1 MYSSFQF
8 TIKKIICMAST
19 AKNSIPL
26 CDPDYLIQIPLSDYV
41 KKLDVKVRERYL
53 KKILTIGIDP
63 VLIDGKRFE
72 PDSSPPVESMDL
84 HCYLVLETSYYM
96 QKQFKAFRCLEA
108 YNQMVLSF
116 VCNFQGHIIANKFVA
131 LAKVRHSQRMN
142 DALIPDNYR

>member
-1 MYSSFQF
+1 
-8 TIKKIICMAST
+8 MAST

-26 CDPDYLIQIPLSDYV
+26 SDPDYLIQIPLSDYV

-53 KKILTIGIDP
+53 KQISTIGIDP
-63 VLIDGKRFE
+63 VLMDGKRFE

-96 QKQFKAFRCLEA
+96 QKQFKAFRSLEA

-131 LAKVRHSQRMN
+131 LAKVRHSKRMN

>member
-1 MYSSFQF
+1 
-8 TIKKIICMAST
+8 MAST

-53 KKILTIGIDP
+53 KKISTIGIDP

-84 HCYLVLETSYYM
+84 HCYL
-96 QKQFKAFRCLEA
+96 AFHSLEA
-108 YNQMVLSF
+108 NNQMVLSF
-116 VCNFQGHIIANKFVA
+116 VCNFQGHIIASLWRWQKCGI
-131 LAKVRHSQRMN
+131 HST
-142 DALIPDNYR
+142 

>member
-1 MYSSFQF
+1 
-8 TIKKIICMAST
+8 MAST

-53 KKILTIGIDP
+53 KKISTIRIDP
-63 VLIDGKRFE
+63 VLKDGKRFE

-84 HCYLVLETSYYM
+84 RCYLVLKTSYYM
-96 QKQFKAFRCLEA
+96 QKQFKAFRSLEA

-116 VCNFQGHIIANKFVA
+116 VCNFQGHIIAKKFVA

-142 DALIPDNYR
+142 DALILDNYR

>member
-1 MYSSFQF
+1 
-8 TIKKIICMAST
+8 MASI

-53 KKILTIGIDP
+53 KKISTIGIDP

-96 QKQFKAFRCLEA
+96 QKQFKAFHSLEA
-108 YNQMVLSF
+108 YIQMVLSF
-116 VCNFQGHIIANKFVA
+116 VCNFQGHIIASLWRWQKCGI
-131 LAKVRHSQRMN
+131 HST
-142 DALIPDNYR
+142 